1 MKLAVAFAVLA
12 ITGCATAIDQDTSTT
27 DQAATVLIDLPRTNT
42 TCQWSVDTTC
52 YGQRND
58 GNNLWPTGIGITSAY
73 VLTRRGPT
81 RLFGRQP
88 TYLAFVVWNDSVVG
102 RIFRIDVGTSNA
114 ANFNSVYANTFA
126 ARTSGTSGIPDPSE
140 GAAGA
145 VTGGPTPTPGPN
157 VEPPIVFESSYLDA
171 VVNSAAIIHRTT
183 SEFLATKSLAIDQ

>member
-1 MKLAVAFAVLA
+1 MKLAVTFAVLA

-27 DQAATVLIDLPRTNT
+27 DQAATVQIALPSTST

-81 RLFGRQP
+81 RLSGRQP
-88 TYLAFVVWNDSVVG
+88 TYLAFVVWNDAVVG
-102 RIFRIDVGTSNA
+102 RIFRIDVGTTA
-114 ANFNSVYANTFA
+114 ATNFQSVYANTFA
-126 ARTSGTSGIPDPSE
+126 ARTSGSSDIPDPSE
-140 GAAGA
+140 GAQGA

-157 VEPPIVFESSYLDA
+157 VEPPIVFESSYLGA
-171 VVNSAAIIHRTT
+171 VVNSAAIIHRATT
-183 SEFLATKSLAIDQ
+183 DFLATKSIAIDP

>member
-12 ITGCATAIDQDTSTT
+12 ITGCATAIDPDTSTT
-27 DQAATVLIDLPRTNT
+27 DQAGVVSTGLPQTST

-58 GNNLWPTGIGITSAY
+58 GNNLWPTGVGITSAY

-81 RLFGRQP
+81 RLSGRQP
-88 TYLAFVVWNDSVVG
+88 TYLAFVVWNDAVVG

-114 ANFNSVYANTFA
+114 ANFNSVLENTFA
-126 ARTSGTSGIPDPSE
+126 ARTSGASDILNPSE

-171 VVNSAAIIHRTT
+171 VINSAALIHRTT
-183 SEFLATKSLAIDQ
+183 SEFLATKSIAIDQ

>member
-1 MKLAVAFAVLA
+1 MKLAVAFVVLA

-27 DQAATVLIDLPRTNT
+27 DQAGVVLTGLPRVDT
-42 TCQWSVDTTC
+42 TCQWSVDTLC

-58 GNNLWPTGIGITSAY
+58 GNNLWPTGVGITSAY

-81 RLFGRQP
+81 RLSGRQP
-88 TYLAFVVWNDSVVG
+88 TYLAFVVWNDAVVG
-102 RIFRIDVGTSNA
+102 RIFRIDAGTSA
-114 ANFNSVYANTFA
+114 AVNFQSVSANTLA
-126 ARTSGTSGIPDPSE
+126 ARTSSGSGLPDNSE
-140 GAAGA
+140 GAQGA

-183 SEFLATKSLAIDQ
+183 TEFLGIKSGAIDQ